1 MKLLLLLV
9 SGILAFGGSESPQVD
24 EARRQWDQVRQQVA
38 AGLLPAAKL
47 EEAQQAID
55 DAADQAILDQ
65 TLYGNMRVE
74 DLNPAQASEMTAS
87 AQRRVDRIQQQIDH
101 GKVLVANGA
110 APARFNDPLEAEL
123 ARRTQALDQ
132 AKDRAAL
139 VESILNMANAEAA
152 AESGLPGDKKIEEV
166 FAGDQ
171 RLSPR
176 DIKNITLAFEKKFD
190 KPLPVSARGETA
202 VHRALGFD
210 HTGRIDVA
218 VTPDSVEGIWLRK
231 YLESQDIPYYAFR
244 AAIPGKATA
253 AHIHIG
259 PGSTRLHVTD

>member
-1 MKLLLLLV
+1 MKLLLLLMA
-9 SGILAFGGSESPQVD
+9 GIFAFGGPESPQVT

-38 AGLLPAAKL
+38 AGLLPASKL

-55 DAADQAILDQ
+55 DAADQAVLDQ
-65 TLYGNMRVE
+65 TLYGKMRVE
-74 DLNPAQASEMTAS
+74 DLNPAQASEMTAA

-101 GKVLVANGA
+101 GNILVANGA
-110 APARFNDPLEAEL
+110 APARFNDELEAEL
-123 ARRTQALDQ
+123 ARRTQALGQ

-139 VESILNMANAEAA
+139 VESILNMANAEATA
-152 AESGLPGDKKIEEV
+152 AEAPVDKKVEEV

-171 RLSPR
+171 RIAPS
-176 DIKNITLAFEKKFD
+176 DIRNITLAFEKKFD

-218 VTPDSVEGIWLRK
+218 VTPDSTEGIWLRK

-244 AAIPGKATA
+244 AAVPGKATA

>member
-1 MKLLLLLV
+1 MKLLLLLMV
-9 SGILAFGGSESPQVD
+9 GILAFGSSESPQVA

-47 EEAQQAID
+47 QEAQQAID
-55 DAADQAILDQ
+55 DAADQEVLDE
-65 TLYGNMRVE
+65 TLYGKMHVE
-74 DLNPAQASEMTAS
+74 DLNPAQASEMTAA
-87 AQRRVDRIQQQIDH
+87 AQRRVDRIEQQIEH
-101 GKVLVANGA
+101 GTILISNGS

-123 ARRTQALDQ
+123 ARREQALHQ
-132 AKDRAAL
+132 AKDRATL
-139 VESILNMANAEAA
+139 VESILNMANEEAAA
-152 AESGLPGDKKIEEV
+152 AESTLPVDKKVEEI

-171 RLSPR
+171 RLAPQ

-218 VTPDSVEGIWLRK
+218 LAPDSTEGTWLRK
-231 YLESQDIPYYAFR
+231 YLESRDIPYYAFR
-244 AAIPGKATA
+244 AAVPGKLPRHTYTSVREA
-253 AHIHIG
+253 
-259 PGSTRLHVTD
+259 PGFV